1 MATYG
6 ELSRPIEGDTPVD
19 AVFDSLPP
27 ISQRRKKL
35 LAQRIEVDAV
45 GEIPNHWRWAKLG
58 EISSYGDTPHK
69 KKPSEL
75 SADTWILELED
86 IEAGGKLITKRYG
99 ADRETRGEKSIFCA
113 GQVLYSKLRPY
124 LQKVLVADEDGVCT
138 PELVA
143 FDVYGGIEPAYITYC
158 LTTSYVYRV
167 IEKRSYGIKMPRI
180 DPVFMANLP
189 IPIPPIEEQ
198 KRIVAK
204 VTDAFLILDCLREDI
219 EAYQHDTAALR
230 SKIIETAIRG
240 QLTEQLPEDGTAEDL
255 LKQVATIRAEMQAA
269 RLIKKTKSLPPVS
282 ESEEPFRIPPSWKW
296 VHLSDLYR
304 FTNGTASRG
313 TEDGAPHPVLRLADL
328 RDGRIDTSDV
338 RELSLADSEYAS
350 HIIKRGDL
358 LIIRVN
364 GSREKVA
371 TIYQYLDNAEMS
383 YCDHLFCGKSYSN
396 RISPRYISLICRTE
410 LVRKQV
416 DPLIKTTAGQN
427 TISQGNLGKTII
439 PLPPFAEQE
448 RIVDRIDAFLS
459 ALPE

>member
-1 MATYG
+1 MATSG

-19 AVFDSLPP
+19 TIFDSLPP
-27 ISQRRKKL
+27 VSQRRKKL
-35 LAQRIEVDAV
+35 LAQRIEFDAV
-45 GEIPNHWRWAKLG
+45 GEIPKHWRWAKFG
-58 EISSYGDTPHK
+58 EITSYGDTPQK

-86 IEAGGKLITKRYG
+86 IEAGGKLITKHYG
-99 ADRETRGEKSIFCA
+99 ADRETKGEKTVFYA

-143 FDVYGGIEPAYITYC
+143 FDVYGGIEPAYITYW

-180 DPVFMANLP
+180 DPAFMANLP

-204 VTDAFLILDCLREDI
+204 ATEALFVLDCLRKDI
-219 EAYQHDTAALR
+219 EAYQHDVAILR
-230 SKIIETAIRG
+230 SKFIEAAIHG
-240 QLTEQLPEDGTAEDL
+240 QLTERLPEDGTAEDL
-255 LKQVATIRAEMQAA
+255 LEQVATIRDEMQAA
-269 RLIKKTKSLPPVS
+269 RIIRKTKPLPPVT
-282 ESEEPFRIPPSWKW
+282 ENEEPFEIPSNWKW
-296 VHLSDLYR
+296 VHLSDIYR

-313 TEDGAPHPVLRLADL
+313 TAGGTPRPVLRLADL
-328 RDGRIDTSDV
+328 TDGSIDTSNV
-338 RELSLADSEYAS
+338 REISLTEAEYSS
-350 HIIKRGDL
+350 HTIERGNL
-358 LIIRVN
+358 VIIRVN

-371 TIYQYLDNAEMS
+371 TIYQYLDDAEMS

-448 RIVDRIDAFLS
+448 RIVDRIDAFFS